1 MNKFPVSYY
10 ATIAGSLA
18 IAVGLVVVSYGHIRK
33 FAIEAGAAPWEAA
46 VIAVTVDALVVL
58 SIAAI
63 GHARG
68 VGHRPPA
75 MAKVALIVGIVATT
89 GANIHHGLDHGW
101 AGIVVSLWVP
111 VAAELAYQLA
121 MSAVRIGA
129 TGGQE
134 DVRPAVCGGHVVA
147 VATVMARV
155 TADRQAAEE
164 AAAREAAAM
173 AARPVICGRA
183 VPVATVAATLPSAA
197 PDVRPVIC
205 GHVIPVE
212 EVAGH
217 LAATDTRP
225 VICGQVVAV
234 ATVMAMPEPLV
245 ICGGHTIPTA
255 TLTAPLATA
264 TPDTRPAICG
274 QTVPLAEVAATL
286 TDDRP
291 VICGGHLV
299 SVAELLARTPV
310 ATPDTRPAK
319 PVAKKRPVATA
330 KSPATGDREDII
342 LEWLTAPDAPDDRV
356 ATATGADIV
365 RLLAD
370 HGHQVSERTGR
381 RILKEVREALGDL
394 ATT

>member
-10 ATIAGSLA
+10 ATITGSLA

-68 VGHRPPA
+68 VDQKPPA

-134 DVRPAVCGGHVVA
+134 DVRPAICGGHVVA

-183 VPVATVAATLPSAA
+183 VSVATVAASLPSAA
-197 PDVRPVIC
+197 PDVRPAIC
-205 GHVIPVE
+205 GAVI
-212 EVAGH
+212 
-217 LAATDTRP
+217 D
-225 VICGQVVAV
+225 V
-234 ATVMAMPEPLV
+234 ATVMASIPATPETLV

-255 TLTAPLATA
+255 TLAASLATA
-264 TPDTRPAICG
+264 TPDIRPAICG
-274 QTVPLAEVAATL
+274 QTVLLGEVAASL
-286 TDDRP
+286 ADDRP

-299 SVAELLARTPV
+299 SVSEVIARTPV

-330 KSPATGDREDII
+330 KSPGTGDREDII
-342 LEWLTAPDAPDDRV
+342 LEWLTAPDAPDGRV

-394 ATT
+394 AET